1 MHSTEPDRTGD
12 DIREDSMKDPSD
24 RPTRQTDRIGGPG
37 RQTGATDQVENPKPN
52 PDPPRASR
60 VQDFASAESERYRL
74 AAIVESSEDAI
85 ISKNLHGIITS
96 WNAGAERLFGYTA
109 DEIIG
114 QPISRLMPD
123 DHRDD
128 MMVILGKI
136 RRGQSFKHFE
146 TVRVKKNGEVIPV
159 SLSVSPIRDG
169 TGRVVG
175 AAKIARDIS
184 EQRRNQAERERLYK
198 EAQEAARAREE
209 FLSVAGHE
217 MRTPLT
223 SLQFQLHLVQK
234 RLESGQPE
242 KAVEG
247 LVRASAQLQ
256 RLSRLTEELLDVTRI
271 TAGRLTLELEEVDLG
286 ELVAEIA
293 ERLGESVARTG
304 SELRIVAPSGV
315 TGLWDRSRL
324 EQVATNLLSNAV
336 KFGGGK
342 PITVGVESDAGGAR
356 LTVRDEGIGISSA
369 DQTRIFERFERAVSK
384 QSYGGLGLGL
394 WISQQIVAAH
404 GGRIHVESEPG
415 EGSTFRVDLPR
426 KAAGEVTA

>member
-1 MHSTEPDRTGD
+1 
-12 DIREDSMKDPSD
+12 
-24 RPTRQTDRIGGPG
+24 
-37 RQTGATDQVENPKPN
+37 
-52 PDPPRASR
+52 
-60 VQDFASAESERYRL
+60 
-74 AAIVESSEDAI
+74 
-85 ISKNLHGIITS
+85 
-96 WNAGAERLFGYTA
+96 
-109 DEIIG
+109 
-114 QPISRLMPD
+114 
-123 DHRDD
+123 
-128 MMVILGKI
+128 
-136 RRGQSFKHFE
+136 
-146 TVRVKKNGEVIPV
+146 VIPV